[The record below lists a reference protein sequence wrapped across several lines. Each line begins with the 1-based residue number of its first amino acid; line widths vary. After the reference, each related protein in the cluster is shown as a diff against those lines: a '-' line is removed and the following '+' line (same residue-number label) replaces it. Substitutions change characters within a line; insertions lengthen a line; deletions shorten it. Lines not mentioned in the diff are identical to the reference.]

1 MNKRKET
8 EQKEFIDKSIEKINY
23 KKTQAKIDDD
33 LNRCCFKNCICSLAL
48 QLWVVSWKNILFI
61 LLTSQIKIV
70 YTLNKKWDNNN
81 NTK

>member
-1 MNKRKET
+1 MKQINKQTDTNTKMNKRKET

-48 QLWVVSWKNILFI
+48 QL
-61 LLTSQIKIV
+61 
-70 YTLNKKWDNNN
+70 
-81 NTK
+81 